1 MPKPKAREVE
11 LSCQACGV
19 KFLVPHWRKVAK
31 FCSAG
36 CAGRHR
42 NDHLKKPKVEFICP
56 ECGTYFWEHKSRAG
70 WRRFCSNECRNKN
83 EEYRKES
90 CARHKGDL
98 CYNWK
103 GGISRQSDGYLYE
116 KSYKHPFSNRDYV
129 LQHRL
134 VMEKWLREFQ
144 PESSALVE
152 IEGEKYLRPELVVH
166 HKNHIRDDNRIENL
180 QLMTNGDHQRLHN
193 KIRRESK

>member
-1 MPKPKAREVE
+1 MPKPRAKEVE

-19 KFLVPHWRKVAK
+19 KFQVPHWRKEAK

-56 ECGTYFWEHKSRAG
+56 ECGVFFWEHKSRAR

-83 EEYRKES
+83 EQYRQEVGER
-90 CARHKGDL
+90 CAGDKQ
-98 CYNWK
+98 YKWK
-103 GGISRQSDGYLYE
+103 GGIAQHSDGYLYE
-116 KSYKHPFSNRDYV
+116 KCYGHPKANKDYV

-134 VMEKWLREFQ
+134 VMERWLREFQ
-144 PESSALVE
+144 PESAALVE
-152 IEGEKYLRPELVVH
+152 IAGEKYLRPDIIVH
-166 HKNHIRDDNRIENL
+166 HKNQIRTDNRIENL
-180 QLMTNGDHQRLHN
+180 QLTTNGDHQRLHTQLRRN
-193 KIRRESK
+193 KV